1 MTTTNIV
8 TVNASVVLAPTPN
21 NLQQT
26 GGLISQ
32 GGTTLTQGTA
42 TLVSTFAQ
50 LQALLAT
57 GKAITSLTWATSV
70 VTVTTASPHGWTNG
84 DIVPITIAGAVP
96 AGYNGTFTGTITG
109 ASTLTYPLAANPG
122 AETTPGT
129 VALGAITELTQMGTT
144 YFAGNGVPAIY
155 VVELGEGTA
164 TENVPDLTTFIG
176 KVKGTT
182 GQIYN
187 YLVPRG
193 WDNNAT
199 FLAFLANYTA
209 VNAQTYFWVT
219 TTVANAAVYAAL
231 KCVYAEVESPTV
243 SATEFSLAS
252 ALGVATAQNPSSTNK
267 LTPLSYSPS
276 YGTTAYPL
284 TGTQATLQTL
294 ANDNVGWIG
303 TGQQGGISGNILFQ
317 GKMSDGNFWNFWYS
331 VDWAQINMQQALA
344 NEVINGSASNINPLY
359 YNQSGINRLQNRV
372 VQTASQGVS
381 AGIGN
386 GQVVATKLPI
396 AQFLANLNSGV
407 YNGQIVVNAE
417 PMGAYAAE
425 NPNDYAIGKYSG
437 ISCVWI
443 PQLPFLNVYFNL
455 QATDLLAG

>member
-32 GGTTLTQGTA
+32 GGTTLTPGTA

-57 GKAITSLTWATSV
+57 GKAITSLAWATSV

-84 DIVPITIAGAVP
+84 DVVPITIAGAVP

-129 VALGAITELTQMGTT
+129 VALGAITELTLMGTT

-155 VVELGEGTA
+155 VVELGEGTP

-252 ALGVATAQNPSSTNK
+252 AFGVATAQTPSSTNK

-276 YGTTAYPL
+276 YGTTAYPV
-284 TGTQATLQTL
+284 TGNQATLQTL

-303 TGQQGGISGNILFQ
+303 TGQHAGHQPRYLPYKSFRPFHELRLLHFNAECPTRRIW
-317 GKMSDGNFWNFWYS
+317 DGVEDRNHTRAVRPS
-331 VDWAQINMQQALA
+331 KTSLTRLSLDDSSADLLQSLIA
-344 NEVINGSASNINPLY
+344 NL
-359 YNQSGINRLQNRV
+359 R
-372 VQTASQGVS
+372 GVHYVELHGQV
-381 AGIGN
+381 GIGM
-386 GQVVATKLPI
+386 GH
-396 AQFLANLNSGV
+396 AQARSVG
-407 YNGQIVVNAE
+407 
-417 PMGAYAAE
+417 
-425 NPNDYAIGKYSG
+425 NPAG
-437 ISCVWI
+437 
-443 PQLPFLNVYFNL
+443 PAL
-455 QATDLLAG
+455 TDVDRFRNPRYCL